1 MARWETIAEFLSSE
15 SWYKTSNGGE
25 VSHDTK
31 DFIYGSS
38 SLKLTTPI
46 SSSGA
51 VIAKTRIS
59 LDSVKNLYCVSI
71 KSADFSEIESI
82 WVQFENQ
89 SGDKYL
95 RMNIMPDARALRDGD
110 WNDICF
116 SYSDLTSEAGSI
128 RRSEIT
134 HMSFRVNGNKTKVQ
148 TVHFDNLRVLQPSV
162 PSKVVVC
169 FDDGHKTDITTAK
182 PIMDK
187 YGIPGTSYI
196 IKNKLDYQTDGYM
209 DLEDLKILQDAGWAI
224 GSHASPD
231 MTTLTEEQVHKEFSD
246 IVEFLGK
253 HHFKARKHFA
263 LPMGRYNKD
272 VIKIARQHFDSCRT
286 INVGGETVYNPDPY
300 KLRVVYVTQTSQ
312 TNKIVET
319 IKKDAAKG
327 CLYIVVFHRI
337 AATATSPEDVTV
349 SNFETIMR
357 GISAS
362 KIMTTTID
370 KVFEKVEV

>member
-1 MARWETIAEFLSSE
+1 MAFWKNMAEFLPSEKWTKSS
-15 SWYKTSNGGE
+15 SGGDVE
-25 VSHDTK
+25 YDNS
-31 DFIYGSS
+31 DFVYGTN

-51 VIAKTRIS
+51 VMAKSKIAI
-59 LDSVKNLYCVSI
+59 DSVKNLYCLSI
-71 KSADFSEIESI
+71 KSTDFSKIESI

-95 RMNIMPDARALRDGD
+95 RLNIMPDARALRDKD
-110 WNDICF
+110 WNDIHF
-116 SYSDLTSEAGSI
+116 SYSDLQSEAGSI

-134 HMSFRVNGNKTKVQ
+134 HMSIRVNGNKTEKQV
-148 TVHFDNLRVLQPSV
+148 VLFDNLRVLQPSV

-169 FDDGHKTDITTAK
+169 FDDGYKTDITTAK
-182 PIMDK
+182 PIMDEL
-187 YGIPGTSYI
+187 GIPGTSYI

-231 MTTLTEEQVHKEFSD
+231 MTTLTDDQVHKEFSD

-272 VIKIARQHFDSCRT
+272 TIKIARQHFDSCRT

-312 TNKIVET
+312 ANKIVET
-319 IKKDAAKG
+319 IKKNAANG
-327 CLYIVVFHRI
+327 CLYIVVSHRI
-337 AATATSPEDVTV
+337 VTTATSPEDVTV
-349 SNFETIMR
+349 ANFREIMQ
-357 GISAS
+357 GISES

-370 KVFEKVEV
+370 KVFEKVEG